1 MAAQE
6 MAQKLEASLSGS
18 LSGSSTLSKT
28 NEKLVVS
35 RKMVKTDYNQQL
47 SISFK
52 RTVRV
57 ADNGPK
63 NELPPDL
70 GSFPIYRTKDFETQ
84 LPEHMAGKEG
94 YFIPMYPE

>member
-1 MAAQE
+1 MASQE
-6 MAQKLEASLSGS
+6 MPQKLEAS

-57 ADNGPK
+57 ADNGSK

-70 GSFPIYRTKDFETQ
+70 GSLPIYRTKDFETQ
-84 LPEHMAGKEG
+84 LPEHMAGKKG
-94 YFIPMYPE
+94 YFIPMYRES